1 MLCDNVRPSPHSA
14 MANQIKRSPTT
25 NAGDARRILNSIRQL
40 VRALR
45 LFDREAQT
53 RYGISAAQMFI
64 LHALAGE
71 EEAISLNELADRTA
85 TDQSSA
91 SVVVQRLVE
100 AGYVSRTPR
109 KEDRR
114 HIDLRLTPKG
124 RAIVRRS
131 PPPAQEKIVA
141 AVETMSAPD
150 RRQLAELLETFVGTF
165 AVRGKNAPM
174 LFEDEPKPRR
184 GRG

>member
-1 MLCDNVRPSPHSA
+1 
-14 MANQIKRSPTT
+14 MANQLKPTAAA
-25 NAGDARRILNSIRQL
+25 NAADGRRILNSIRKL

-131 PPPAQEKIVA
+131 PPPAQEKIIA
-141 AVETMSAPD
+141 AVETMPAAD
-150 RRQLAELLETFVGTF
+150 RRALAELLETFVDSFG
-165 AVRGKNAPM
+165 VRGQKAPM
-174 LFEDEPKPRR
+174 LFEEENGKARR
-184 GRG
+184 GSAK